1 MNKEEEK
8 LERALIKRDIYTGDF
23 GDLAD
28 AYGLYCYPESV
39 LSKLKSYERKIKK
52 LEKQKVTAQPSK

>member
-1 MNKEEEK
+1 MEDREK
-8 LERALIKRDIYTGDF
+8 LERALIKRGISTGDF

-39 LSKLKSYERKIKK
+39 LKKLKSYEMKIKK
-52 LEKQKVTAQPSK
+52 LTDALTARSEQ